1 MTGLGLLGFGTGA
14 LLRLYRAGAL
24 RLMASMLRRPGS
36 YLLVENSD
44 DLALLRGR
52 GVDPGARFAILGGAG
67 VDPQAFPALPPPGND
82 VPIAAFVG
90 RMIRPKGID
99 VLMQALRQAEA
110 ARHVRCGSSSTAP
123 PMRTTPR
130 PSPPTC

>member
-44 DLALLRGR
+44 DLALLRER

-110 ARHVRCGSSSTAP
+110 ARHGAP
-123 PMRTTPR
+123 ARALRRRRRRQPAR